1 MINNDKLE
9 QIIKNLKT
17 PKYKKIFYIT
27 IIVLSVL
34 FIGYRF
40 YSVAREHNFKVFNI
54 IRNNMENGT
63 PTEILTM
70 KKTNGVLLEP
80 LTIKNNMGFVSG
92 ARVSLFKPGQKLGN
106 CKIVS
111 VSRNIDLDTGM
122 HIIKTSNCANG
133 LQYAEKEKNGFY
145 VPVSAI
151 HGNVVY
157 VMNSG
162 VAHAREIVIE
172 DRDAQNAL
180 IKSGLNEGDIVILS
194 NITENEKVKVIK

>member
-1 MINNDKLE
+1 MTKTEMIENFLK
-9 QIIKNLKT
+9 KLKT
-17 PKYKKIFYIT
+17 RKNKNIIY
-27 IIVLSVL
+27 IIVAVL
-34 FIGYRF
+34 ILGTFGYRF
-40 YSVAREHNFKVFNI
+40 YSVIHERNFDVFNI
-54 IRNNMENGT
+54 VRNNIAMGT
-63 PTEILTM
+63 PVDVLEM
-70 KKTNGVLLEP
+70 QKTNGVLYEP
-80 LTIKNNMGFVSG
+80 ITIKNNRAYVSG
-92 ARVSLFKPGQKLGN
+92 VRVNMFHAGQKVGN

-111 VSRNIDLDTGM
+111 MSHNIDLDTGM
-122 HIIKTSNCANG
+122 HIIKTSKCANG

-157 VMNSG
+157 VMDSG

-180 IKSGLNEGDIVILS
+180 IKSVLNEGDIVILS